1 MVVLCFVL
9 ALVLLAAALYLLW
22 LDKQQKQRRAA
33 RKPLDDGGRRGPV
46 RPAAPAPQQQQVQQQ
61 PEQAQA
67 PAPQAFAQGQ
77 MPAQE
82 YAPAQP
88 QVQPREPQ
96 PQHQPQAQ
104 QAQPHATATPPAADV
119 PRPPI
124 RPAEPR
130 PSMDEHVAQQP
141 HRPEQSN
148 LPEQPHPADD
158 AASFNG
164 GADTPREPAS
174 EQPKR
179 GRLGRLLS
187 GIGQGSKSRGAS
199 AAAGAAAAGA
209 GAVGLGAAAMSRG
222 DGDAATTG
230 EPGDSAVMGDGY
242 TNDANYAGSEQSDEG
257 SLAAIQQQW
266 LDARSFTE
274 VPREAS
280 PIAGE
285 PIDGLAAAQRV
296 FTGTFRGCDSVI
308 TFAGPRTFVSLSR
321 PGPATTAFIMERTSA
336 ADEGDAD
343 ATVEQMNLRSDDPA
357 ADALLSDPRV
367 VTALRGAPGEF
378 QYCDVT
384 EKWGHTSLP
393 EEAISHYDGSI
404 VTLHALV
411 SAAAALPASGGAPL
425 DLSSTDPGSAAA
437 GRSEGGD
444 ADITPPR
451 VVDAEE
457 FDADIEDLG
466 DDLEPAPVD
475 PNAVPFEPR
484 KPGRAGHL
492 RLVKSANENGAND
505 GGADESVENGNT
517 ADDGAGGAAAG
528 LAAGAAG
535 LAGTAGLASVAGSAS
550 ESEDDANG
558 VAEKDAASDVMG
570 DGEAQALDLDES
582 EIGEDATTEIEPDSF
597 EAAMRS
603 DSVPA
608 DRGDVAADFL
618 PQRDPVPRPNRAT
631 SARFGDGDGMPA
643 LAEPSIGSHGGAD
656 DEFKPLGST
665 GEEPEESRESIS
677 EEVRRFET
685 ARTEAPEASAS
696 DPATTDPEATDPT
709 DAGAEAESESQEPV
723 ETATPAA
730 TTPSASA
737 FTPAARPAGS
747 GGGRHRRVDDV
758 DEEEDAD
765 VDASQDE
772 DGTEAASDP
781 QLPHVGGSALDP
793 DFVET
798 TRFRAP
804 KFGGGSHR
812 SDRSGDES

>member
-33 RKPLDDGGRRGPV
+33 RKPLDDGGRREPS
-46 RPAAPAPQQQQVQQQ
+46 RPTALAPQQQQVQQQ
-61 PEQAQA
+61 P
-67 PAPQAFAQGQ
+67 
-77 MPAQE
+77 
-82 YAPAQP
+82 AQP
-88 QVQPREPQ
+88 QVQPREPHL
-96 PQHQPQAQ
+96 QHQPQAQ

-130 PSMDEHVAQQP
+130 PAMDEHAAQKP
-141 HRPEQSN
+141 HRPAQPT
-148 LPEQPHPADD
+148 LPEQPQSADD
-158 AASFNG
+158 TASFNG
-164 GADTPREPAS
+164 GADTPPEPAS

-187 GIGQGSKSRGAS
+187 GIGQGSKSRSAS

-222 DGDAATTG
+222 DGDGATTG
-230 EPGDSAVMGDGY
+230 EPGDSAVMGDGSQAD
-242 TNDANYAGSEQSDEG
+242 TNYAGSEQPDDG

-285 PIDGLAAAQRV
+285 PIDGLGAAQRV

-492 RLVKSANENGAND
+492 RLVKSANENGAD
-505 GGADESVENGNT
+505 ENGLDENLENENT
-517 ADDGAGGAAAG
+517 TDDGAGGAATG

-535 LAGTAGLASVAGSAS
+535 LAGTAGLASVAGSGS
-550 ESEDDANG
+550 DSEDDADG

-582 EIGEDATTEIEPDSF
+582 EIGEGATTEIEPDPF

-685 ARTEAPEASAS
+685 ARTEAPEASAFDSEAS
-696 DPATTDPEATDPT
+696 DPAATAPT
-709 DAGAEAESESQEPV
+709 DIGAEAESEADSQEPV
-723 ETATPAA
+723 ETTAPVAA
-730 TTPSASA
+730 TPSASA
-737 FTPAARPAGS
+737 FTPAPRPAGS
-747 GGGRHRRVDDV
+747 GGGRHRRADDV
-758 DEEEDAD
+758 DEEEEGEED
-765 VDASQDE
+765 SSHDE
-772 DGTEAASDP
+772 AGTEAASDP